1 MTIWKRYI
9 YKKAIEDGEEMKIY
23 TRWENDYNLLSVDN
37 LDLLDEYLEMV
48 IQYGFVTL
56 FVAAFPLA
64 PLFAFVNNLTEIR
77 VDANKYI
84 FSLRRPL
91 AQRAQD
97 IGAWLNILESITYI
111 SVLTN
116 GLVIALTSD
125 FIPRMVYKYAHSDDN
140 SLEGF
145 VEWKLSSKNS
155 IFVYVSQ
162 VSCCLPVFTLSFQL
176 LILAF
181 GVSTTVQSTLALNLE
196 KVK

>member
-9 YKKAIEDGEEMKIY
+9 YKKAIEDGEERKIY
-23 TRWENDYNLLSVDN
+23 TRWENDYNLLSVDK

-64 PLFAFVNNLTEIR
+64 PLFAFVNNLMEIR

-97 IGAWLNILESITYI
+97 IGAWLNILQIITYV
-111 SVLTN
+111 SVATN

-125 FIPRMVYKYAHSDDN
+125 FIPRMVYLYSQN
-140 SLEGF
+140 STESLEGF
-145 VEWKLSSKNS
+145 VEWKLSSK
-155 IFVYVSQ
+155 
-162 VSCCLPVFTLSFQL
+162 
-176 LILAF
+176 
-181 GVSTTVQSTLALNLE
+181 
-196 KVK
+196 